1 MSFVSKLP
9 EESRQAYEAIAA
21 GWRAEFEPEGYQE
34 TRLVDILIQND
45 WLLQQSE
52 QRLLEA
58 EAALCNGAGD
68 EQEIEAKQRQKAA
81 AERSFYRAWNALQ
94 GLQKELMRQQ
104 WILAKQEREIARL
117 QAKLEK
123 LREGQEPIAKAP
135 TEKKSRRDGRD
146 SGARR
151 VQLRS
156 VYEQCGDFGG
166 RG

>member
-9 EESRQAYEAIAA
+9 EESRQAHEAIVA

-58 EAALCNGAGD
+58 EAALGNGAGD

-123 LREGQEPIAKAP
+123 LREGQEPQAKTR
-135 TEKKSRRDGRD
+135 TEKKSAPKKQGWRT
-146 SGARR
+146 A
-151 VQLRS
+151 
-156 VYEQCGDFGG
+156 
-166 RG
+166 